1 MVLVLCCK
9 KDLGVN
15 VHVSIRVWYGLSRFW
30 ILEAKDFNPIHIFIN
45 FGLYLIQII
54 KGSI

>member
-15 VHVSIRVWYGLSRFW
+15 VRVSIRAWYGLSGFW
-30 ILEAKDFNPIHIFIN
+30 ILEVKDFNPIHIFIN
-45 FGLYLIQII
+45 FGSGLIQII
-54 KGSI
+54 TGSI